1 MEDTT
6 QRIADKLA
14 EIFPDAIIYT
24 ENQKS
29 GFDVPSFY
37 IAKNLT
43 NVKNRF
49 FDIQDRTVSYQVIY
63 FANPENS
70 NADIERVEGLLLD
83 NFVRLDNYATVRN
96 REFQPDQEQ
105 ETLTMMFDLFLN
117 MYKVDHT
124 PMQRRLHINERGF
137 EEDN

>member
-14 EIFPDAIIYT
+14 EIFPEATVYT

-43 NVKNRF
+43 NISNRF
-49 FDIQDRTVSYQVIY
+49 FHIQDRTVSYQVIY
-63 FANPENS
+63 FANPENP
-70 NADIERVEGLLLD
+70 NANMEQVEGLLLD
-83 NFVRLDNYATVRN
+83 NFVMLDNYATVRN
-96 REFQPDQEQ
+96 REFKTDQEQ

-117 MYKVDHT
+117 MYKVDNT
-124 PMQRRLHINERGF
+124 PMQRSLDINERGF
-137 EEDN
+137 EKDS